1 MPIENLLGDLIFGV
15 LGTALRDVLGAPLAD
30 TFLNFFG
37 TALGA
42 VGIDKGPPGIAALF

>member
-15 LGTALRDVLGAPLAD
+15 LGTALRDVVGAPLAN
-30 TFLNFFG
+30 TLFGILG

-42 VGIDKGPPGIAALF
+42 VGGPQGCPGVAALF